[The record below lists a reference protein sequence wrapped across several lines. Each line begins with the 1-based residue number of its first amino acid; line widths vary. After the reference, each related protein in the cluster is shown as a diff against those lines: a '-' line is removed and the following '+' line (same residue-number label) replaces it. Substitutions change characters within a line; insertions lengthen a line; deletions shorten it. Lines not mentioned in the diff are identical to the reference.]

1 MTNKKSNETTVTA
14 NNAELRQEGDRLV
27 ITLPMPKGKT
37 VQHVA
42 NVIQKIRTGC
52 PEGGACMQPMDD
64 LAEIL

>member
-1 MTNKKSNETTVTA
+1 MTNEKSNET
-14 NNAELRQEGDRLV
+14 NNTEVRQEGDRLV
-27 ITLPMPKGKT
+27 ITLPMPKSKT

-52 PEGGACMQPMDD
+52 PEGGACMEPTDD